1 MKYLKNQYNEK
12 SWFFWLFFMKVMGN
26 TRLTALLERSPLSPE
41 DRHNIAIIFNALN
54 PEKQYHILDNWDTY
68 IIEMVMV
75 RKEID
80 QANRA
85 LLEEAVNI
93 LDTLKDAK
101 NAGEA
106 ERKIAEFRRQKQV
119 RAELDAVQKYHNAN
133 KFKLIKSIA
142 DIPANQ
148 SAIK

>member
-1 MKYLKNQYNEK
+1 MKKLKNQYNEK

>member
-1 MKYLKNQYNEK
+1 
-12 SWFFWLFFMKVMGN
+12 MKVMGN
-26 TRLTALLERSPLSPE
+26 TRLTALLERSPLSQE
-41 DRHNIAIIFNALN
+41 DRHNIAIIFNALT

-85 LLEEAVNI
+85 LLEEAVSI

-142 DIPANQ
+142 DIPESG
-148 SAIK
+148 SAQK

>member
-1 MKYLKNQYNEK
+1 MYC
-12 SWFFWLFFMKVMGN
+12 FFVCFSLFFVKIMGN
-26 TRLTALLERSPLSPE
+26 ARLTTLLERSPLSQE
-41 DRHNIAIIFNALN
+41 DRHNIATIFHALT
-54 PEKQYHILDNWDTY
+54 PEKQYYILDNWDTY

-80 QANRA
+80 QSNRA
-85 LLEEAVNI
+85 LLDEAASI

-119 RAELDAVQKYHNAN
+119 RMELDAVQKYHNAN

-142 DIPANQ
+142 DIPETP